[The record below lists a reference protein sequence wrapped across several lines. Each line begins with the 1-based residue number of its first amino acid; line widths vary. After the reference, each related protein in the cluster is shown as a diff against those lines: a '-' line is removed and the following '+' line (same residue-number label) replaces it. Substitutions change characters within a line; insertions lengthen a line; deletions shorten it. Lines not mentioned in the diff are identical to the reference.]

1 MNPQL
6 CEMKWQTVHFIIIPE
21 AIRLHKPQSQRKLC
35 SSCQTGI
42 QRGAFIKE
50 HIYTHTLF
58 FFSFNGE
65 EWHRALT
72 CKVNTL
78 FLKKTPRANSVYV
91 FTSQKNKMIGM
102 KLLPCGNRIQSPQGL
117 NTLYLWEASSP
128 WTTQF
133 YFAKR
138 YLEKLYFILM
148 MNFRIALFAVPW
160 FSVSSEGHYPSKW
173 LFTSEQ
179 EQGTEVSLSSTGKTC
194 HLIPVRSI
202 ISFETSQ
209 DALVQS
215 PLSTAVFWR
224 SGMRALVRQLL
235 SFSGKY

>member
-1 MNPQL
+1 MGKFSICFHITEKQNDWDEIVAMWESNP
-6 CEMKWQTVHFIIIPE
+6 I
-21 AIRLHKPQSQRKLC
+21 
-35 SSCQTGI
+35 
-42 QRGAFIKE
+42 
-50 HIYTHTLF
+50 
-58 FFSFNGE
+58 
-65 EWHRALT
+65 
-72 CKVNTL
+72 
-78 FLKKTPRANSVYV
+78 
-91 FTSQKNKMIGM
+91 TSRFKYPVLVRSHHHQ
-102 KLLPCGNRIQSPQGL
+102 
-117 NTLYLWEASSP
+117 
-128 WTTQF
+128 TQF
-133 YFAKR
+133 YFAKC

-160 FSVSSEGHYPSKW
+160 FSVSSEGRYPSKW